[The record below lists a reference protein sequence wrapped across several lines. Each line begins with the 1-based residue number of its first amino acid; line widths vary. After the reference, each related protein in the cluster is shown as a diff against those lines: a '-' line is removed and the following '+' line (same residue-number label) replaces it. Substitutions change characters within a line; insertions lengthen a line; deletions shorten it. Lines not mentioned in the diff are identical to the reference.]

1 MMMMDGD
8 GVTNQATSAPMA
20 ESTDNDKDPT
30 ATASSS
36 SGGVAA
42 LSSSSSADFD
52 VALLPKSY
60 GATEETMGVAQTN
73 RKGSATDDF
82 EVAADLVVA
91 SESAA
96 TFNLVSSVVAATSSS
111 NNNNG
116 NDGDA
121 FRDKETITA
130 DVQEVREV
138 ELSNDDDAT
147 IVGNRRGI
155 WDDHGREHC
164 HHHHPNL
171 PMGQQQ
177 RLSDAE
183 SSLGRS
189 SVRPKQI
196 GHANKWQAPMI
207 GQLGATEAPV
217 GTVVLESSNSPP
229 LPLPTMVFPWAVTA
243 DPGPTTGLMP
253 PATSIL
259 WQTRQAGSS
268 RDSVWRMVWG
278 AKIMPIAVRC
288 TVILLV
294 CVKRRWTGRR
304 PLYRPRQILLRSQ
317 HCLPTL
323 LPLVAPKMH

>member
-73 RKGSATDDF
+73 RKGSATDNV
-82 EVAADLVVA
+82 EVAADLVAA
-91 SESAA
+91 SESVA
-96 TFNLVSSVVAATSSS
+96 TFNSVLSVVATTSSS
-111 NNNNG
+111 NNNDCN
-116 NDGDA
+116 NGDA
-121 FRDKETITA
+121 FRDEETTTA
-130 DVQEVREV
+130 DAQEVGDV
-138 ELSNDDDAT
+138 ESSKDDNAT
-147 IVGNRRGI
+147 IVGNGGGIRDNCGHEHRRY
-155 WDDHGREHC
+155 
-164 HHHHPNL
+164 HHRNL
-171 PMGQQQ
+171 PTGQQQ

-183 SSLGRS
+183 SSSGRS
-189 SVRPKQI
+189 SVQPKQI

-259 WQTRQAGSS
+259 WRT
-268 RDSVWRMVWG
+268 
-278 AKIMPIAVRC
+278 
-288 TVILLV
+288 
-294 CVKRRWTGRR
+294 
-304 PLYRPRQILLRSQ
+304 
-317 HCLPTL
+317 
-323 LPLVAPKMH
+323 